1 MLVTDGILRIT
12 TVCCLLLSVHSSSIF
27 LLTVMLTAGIIRGPQ
42 DRDTMDK
49 TSQPPLIPM
58 APFHPQFFISP
69 ANYVPMP
76 SAAAAAATNTSG
88 DSSLT
93 NVGVASWTPLAPLR
107 AAAAVPGASC
117 FSPAAAAEVYY
128 ANSPGSCIIPMAGTV
143 DTKPTSIQV
152 LGDSAAPVII
162 DPGCNPSPPPPSLS
176 QRAGESSEQSLQIKQ
191 ENTTTEEKQSC
202 TQRTSPSSSGDT
214 QASYP
219 INALIDMPGSLNRG
233 SRTSSLNSSLS
244 SFRFGGSLS
253 QLWAASLSSLS
264 GKVPNMKSTG

>member
-1 MLVTDGILRIT
+1 MWSPLMLVTDGLLRIT
-12 TVCCLLLSVHSSSIF
+12 TVCCLLLSVYSSIF

-42 DRDTMDK
+42 DRNTMDK

-69 ANYVPMP
+69 ANYVQMP
-76 SAAAAAATNTSG
+76 SAAAANTSG

-93 NVGVASWTPLAPLR
+93 NVGVTSWTPLAPLR
-107 AAAAVPGASC
+107 AAAVPGAPC
-117 FSPAAAAEVYY
+117 FSPATGAEVYY
-128 ANSPGSCIIPMAGTV
+128 ANSPGPCIIPMAGTV
-143 DTKPTSIQV
+143 DTKPTV
-152 LGDSAAPVII
+152 LGDSSAPVIL
-162 DPGCNPSPPPPSLS
+162 DPACKHSSPPPSLS
-176 QRAGESSEQSLQIKQ
+176 QHAGESSEQSLQIKQ
-191 ENTTTEEKQSC
+191 ENTSSEEKQSC
-202 TQRTSPSSSGDT
+202 TQRTNPSSSGDT